1 MLYISKNHTTLFYI
15 NYKCCYST
23 FYELAQKGHVIS
35 LDNNGTC
42 LNLALS
48 KIVSPRITSVYI
60 IVRSPY
66 LRLISFYN
74 DKFLKCFV
82 KNKCVNQ
89 GCQNNMYK
97 YFSKEKIESMNF
109 TFSDLITAMKKGYSD
124 PHIYKQSNIL
134 KQKIS
139 GKQINILK
147 MDDPDFNTKLSKML
161 NTEIPKSNSTETVEN
176 KITINDITSAD
187 KEYIYNLYKN
197 DFITF
202 NYTK

>member
-1 MLYISKNHTTLFYI
+1 MLYVTKNHTILFYI

-23 FYELAQKGHVIS
+23 FYELVQKGHIIS

-42 LNLALS
+42 LNLALCRTL
-48 KIVSPRITSVYI
+48 SPKITSVYI

-66 LRLISFYN
+66 SRLISFYN

-82 KNKCVNQ
+82 KNKSVNQ
-89 GCQNNMYK
+89 GCQKNMYK
-97 YFSKEKIESMNF
+97 YFSKEKIASMNF

-134 KQKIS
+134 KQKIT
-139 GKQINILK
+139 GNKINILK
-147 MDDPDFNTKLSKML
+147 MDDPDFNIKLSKML

-176 KITINDITSAD
+176 KITINDITQAD

-202 NYTK
+202 NYSK